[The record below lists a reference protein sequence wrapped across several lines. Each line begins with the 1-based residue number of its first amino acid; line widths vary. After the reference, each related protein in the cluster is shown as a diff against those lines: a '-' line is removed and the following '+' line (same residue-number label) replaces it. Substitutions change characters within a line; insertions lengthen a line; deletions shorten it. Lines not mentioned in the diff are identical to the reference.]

1 VTARETDPSSGRAPA
16 PVVPAS
22 VTPVHAMSVDVEEH
36 YHAWALS
43 SAVPRP
49 SWGEQPS
56 RVCATTRRVLDLFAE
71 TGAKATFF
79 VLGSVA
85 RQHPDLVRA
94 IVAEGHELGSHGLDH
109 YRVSEQTPAQFF
121 EDVRRSRLILE
132 DAGGVPVRGYR
143 AANFSIGKAQWW
155 AFDRLGA
162 AGYEYSSS
170 VHPIRHDHYG
180 IPDAPRWPFRP
191 GAESPLVEYP
201 VATIDFAG
209 RRITCAGGGFF
220 RLLPYGW
227 SRWCLDRLSREDGSP
242 GIFYFHPWE
251 IDPDQPRARGL
262 PLRSALRHYVN
273 LGRMEAK
280 LRRLLRAARWD
291 RIDRVMPR
299 HAPAPGLWAPQP
311 V

>member
-1 VTARETDPSSGRAPA
+1 
-16 PVVPAS
+16 
-22 VTPVHAMSVDVEEH
+22 MSVDVEEH
-36 YHAWALS
+36 YHAWALN
-43 SAVPRP
+43 SAIPRP
-49 SWGEQPS
+49 SWGHQPS
-56 RVCATTRRVLDLFAE
+56 RVTETTRRVLDLFAE
-71 TGAKATFF
+71 TSAKATFF

-109 YRVSEQTPAQFF
+109 YRVSEQTPAEFF
-121 EDVRRSRLILE
+121 EDVRNSRLILE
-132 DAGGVPVRGYR
+132 DAGGVAVRGYR

-155 AFDRLGA
+155 AFERLAA
-162 AGYEYSSS
+162 AGYDYSSS

-180 IPDAPRWPFRP
+180 IPDAPRRPFRP
-191 GAESPLVEYP
+191 QPGTAMVEYP

-220 RLLPYGW
+220 RLLPYAW
-227 SRWCLDRLSREDGSP
+227 SKWCLDRLGREGGGS

-251 IDPDQPRARGL
+251 IDPHQPRARGL

-273 LGRMEAK
+273 LDRMEAK
-280 LRRLLRAARWD
+280 LRRLLGGGRWD

-299 HAPAPGLWAPQP
+299 HDPGLSLWAPQL

>member
-1 VTARETDPSSGRAPA
+1 MPGTDPRPGRD
-16 PVVPAS
+16 V
-22 VTPVHAMSVDVEEH
+22 VHAMSVDVEEH

-43 SAVPRP
+43 SAIPRP
-49 SWGEQPS
+49 SWSKQPS
-56 RVCATTRRVLDLFAE
+56 RVSDATRRVLGLFAE
-71 TGAKATFF
+71 TGTKATFF

-109 YRVSEQTPAQFF
+109 YRVSEQAPAAFF

-143 AANFSIGKAQWW
+143 AANFSIGEAQWW
-155 AFDRLGA
+155 AFERLA
-162 AGYEYSSS
+162 EAGYDYSSS

-180 IPDAPRWPFRP
+180 IPHAPRRPFRP
-191 GAESPLVEYP
+191 QPGSAMVEYP

-220 RLLPYGW
+220 RLLPYAW
-227 SRWCLDRLSREDGSP
+227 SKWCLDRLGREDGGC

-251 IDPDQPRARGL
+251 IDPDQPRAKGL
-262 PLRSALRHYVN
+262 PLRAALRHYVN
-273 LGRMEAK
+273 LDRMETK
-280 LRRLLRAARWD
+280 LRRLLREARWD
-291 RIDRVMPR
+291 RIDRVMPP
-299 HAPAPGLWAPQP
+299 HSPALDAWAPKLA
-311 V
+311 